1 MPRQQSWPITIG
13 ASEVRERLA
22 HVLNEVAY
30 GGQRYIVERR
40 GKPLAAIIPAGEY
53 ETLLGMLTDTGVRS
67 EIHGIAV
74 QIRFDGDRYFI
85 SDDQFDL
92 YGEGSS
98 LKTARRDYWLAVQD
112 YRADLEADA
121 DRLAPYLADRLTRL
135 RTILAAEATDEK
147 GNPAWAL

>member
-1 MPRQQSWPITIG
+1 MSRQQSWPITIG
-13 ASEVRERLA
+13 TSEVRERLA

-53 ETLLGMLTDTGVRS
+53 EALLGMLTDSGVRG
-67 EIHGIAV
+67 EIHGIVV

-92 YGEGSS
+92 YGEGHT
-98 LKTARRDYWLAVQD
+98 LEAARRDYWLAVQD

-135 RTILAAEATDEK
+135 RTLLTAEATDEK
-147 GNPAWAL
+147 DDPA

>member
-1 MPRQQSWPITIG
+1 MPRQRSWPITIG
-13 ASEVRERLA
+13 TSEVRERLA

-135 RTILAAEATDEK
+135 RAPLTAEANDEK
-147 GNPAWAL
+147 GNPA

>member
-1 MPRQQSWPITIG
+1 MPRQRSWPITIG
-13 ASEVRERLA
+13 TTEAREKLA

-30 GGQRYIVERR
+30 GSQRYIVERR

-53 ETLLGMLTDTGVRS
+53 EALLEMLTDAGVRG

-92 YGEGSS
+92 YGEGPT
-98 LKTARRDYWLAVQD
+98 LEAARRDYWLAVQD

-121 DRLAPYLADRLTRL
+121 DRLSPYLADRLTRL
-135 RTILAAEATDEK
+135 RALLIAEATDEK
-147 GNPAWAL
+147 GTPA

>member
-135 RTILAAEATDEK
+135 RTLLAAEANDEK
-147 GNPAWAL
+147 GEPA

>member
-13 ASEVRERLA
+13 TTEVRDRLA

-30 GGQRYIVERR
+30 GSQRYIVERR
-40 GKPLAAIIPAGEY
+40 GKALAAIIPAGEY
-53 ETLLGMLTDTGVRS
+53 EALLEMLTDAGVRG
-67 EIHGIAV
+67 EIHGIEV

-92 YGEGSS
+92 YGEGHT
-98 LKTARRDYWLAVQD
+98 LEAARLDYWLAVQD

-135 RTILAAEATDEK
+135 HAILAAEATDEK
-147 GNPAWAL
+147 GNPTWAL

>member
-1 MPRQQSWPITIG
+1 MPGITIG
-13 ASEVRERLA
+13 STEARERLA

-30 GGQRYIVERR
+30 GNQRYIVERR
-40 GKPLAAIIPAGEY
+40 GKALAAIIPAGEY
-53 ETLLGMLTDTGVRS
+53 EALLEMLTDAGVRG

-74 QIRFDGDRYFI
+74 QIRFNGDYYFI

-92 YGEGSS
+92 YGEGPS
-98 LKTARRDYWLAVQD
+98 LEAARRDYWLAVQD

-135 RTILAAEATDEK
+135 RTLLTAEATDEK
-147 GNPAWAL
+147 GDPA

>member
-1 MPRQQSWPITIG
+1 MPGITIG
-13 ASEVRERLA
+13 STEARERLA

-30 GGQRYIVERR
+30 GNQRYIVERR
-40 GKPLAAIIPAGEY
+40 GKALAAIIPAGEY
-53 ETLLGMLTDTGVRS
+53 EALLEMLTDTGVRG

-74 QIRFDGDRYFI
+74 QIRFNGDRYFI

-92 YGEGSS
+92 YSEGPT
-98 LKTARRDYWLAVQD
+98 LEAARRDYWLAVQD

-135 RTILAAEATDEK
+135 RALLTAEATDEK
-147 GNPAWAL
+147 GDPTWAR

>member
-135 RTILAAEATDEK
+135 RTLLTAEANDEK
-147 GNPAWAL
+147 GNPA